1 MTNKMGN
8 ATIKR
13 ENGTGLIS
21 RHSPTTSEK
30 DAKIHKTATAYREGM
45 GGEERGGEK
54 GGK

>member
-1 MTNKMGN
+1 MRLSKEKMEQGSS
-8 ATIKR
+8 ADTA
-13 ENGTGLIS
+13 
-21 RHSPTTSEK
+21 PTTSEK